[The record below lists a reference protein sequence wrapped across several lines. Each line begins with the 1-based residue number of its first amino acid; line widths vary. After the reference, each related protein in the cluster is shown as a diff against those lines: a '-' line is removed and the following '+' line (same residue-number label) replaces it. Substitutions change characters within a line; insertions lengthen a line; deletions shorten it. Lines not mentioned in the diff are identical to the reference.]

1 MPEKTASPTDIFS
14 LMSEESP
21 EQAKKKQRHE
31 LLEPTGVK
39 DLFAEGRIDINNFT
53 CVGVQCKLCIKAC
66 PTNAL
71 YWTNGKVAVIDD
83 LCVHCGAC
91 VLNCMV
97 DDCIKI
103 ERKREDGTKECFSK
117 PKDVVALTDKL
128 NSKRRLGRV
137 KTIFPTA
144 EDYRHRYLDKP
155 EL

>member
-1 MPEKTASPTDIFS
+1 M
-14 LMSEESP
+14 
-21 EQAKKKQRHE
+21 
-31 LLEPTGVK
+31 
-39 DLFAEGRIDINNFT
+39 
-53 CVGVQCKLCIKAC
+53 

-71 YWTNGKVAVIDD
+71 YWTNGKVAVMDD

-117 PKDVVALTDKL
+117 PKDVIALTDKL

-137 KTIFPTA
+137 KTIFPSA
-144 EDYRHRYLDKP
+144 EDYRHRYRDKP
-155 EL
+155 DL